1 MIWICFRYHW
11 EEDFQA
17 EIIDIG
23 HDSIGFKLGRNLKDR
38 EIDELLSEIKDLN
51 VEPACRGGFE
61 ELRSMIKE
69 KLSRIHLTVN
79 SFIDIKYWISYNRD
93 HNLWRN

>member
-1 MIWICFRYHW
+1 MYHVAKHW

-23 HDSIGFKLGRNLKDR
+23 HDSIGLKLGSNLTDR
-38 EIDELLSEIKDLN
+38 EIDVLFSEIKGLN
-51 VEPACRGGFE
+51 AEPACRGGFE

-69 KLSRIHLTVN
+69 KLEFSIWW
-79 SFIDIKYWISYNRD
+79 D
-93 HNLWRN
+93 